1 MDIRSTGRKVKVQ
14 VSFISALD
22 RLFNRSKQ
30 YAVRS
35 KQYAARSMQV
45 VTRHNIFCRLFFVLL
60 LLTAYCLLPTF
71 CNAEVLERIVAI
83 VNNKVIL
90 LSEYEEA
97 LEAARKS
104 DQKVTEDVVLDEMIN
119 RILILEQAKRLS
131 LGSTSDSA
139 ENVDDYKLI
148 NEYIERRIKALIHI
162 PIDEIESYYKNN
174 RGRFAE
180 KEFYEV
186 KDEIEDYMVEG
197 ELKRKIAEHVEELRK
212 KAYIRIQLGN
222 GDKNHQVK

>member
-1 MDIRSTGRKVKVQ
+1 MVNKKIIFGSLI
-14 VSFISALD
+14 FI
-22 RLFNRSKQ
+22 
-30 YAVRS
+30 
-35 KQYAARSMQV
+35 
-45 VTRHNIFCRLFFVLL
+45 L
-60 LLTAYCLLPTF
+60 LLTSYFLLPTLSRS
-71 CNAEVLERIVAI
+71 EILERIVAI
-83 VNNKVIL
+83 VNNNVIL
-90 LSEYEEA
+90 LSEYEDA

-131 LGSTSDSA
+131 LGSTSDST
-139 ENVDDYKLI
+139 ENVNDDKLI
-148 NEYIERRIKALIHI
+148 KEYIERRIKALIHI

-180 KEFYEV
+180 KAFYEV
-186 KDEIEDYMVEG
+186 KDEIEGYLVEG

-222 GDKNHQVK
+222 GDKNH

>member
-1 MDIRSTGRKVKVQ
+1 MHNNFYRII
-14 VSFISALD
+14 FI
-22 RLFNRSKQ
+22 F
-30 YAVRS
+30 
-35 KQYAARSMQV
+35 
-45 VTRHNIFCRLFFVLL
+45 L
-60 LLTAYCLLPTF
+60 LLTAYCLLPAF
-71 CNAEVLERIVAI
+71 CHSEVLERIVAI

-90 LSEYEEA
+90 LSEHEEA
-97 LEAARKS
+97 LEAVRKY

-139 ENVDDYKLI
+139 ENADDNKLI
-148 NEYIERRIKALIHI
+148 TEYIERRIKALIHI

-186 KDEIEDYMVEG
+186 KDEIEDYMVKG
-197 ELKRKIAEHVEELRK
+197 ELKRKIAEHVEELRN
-212 KAYIRIQLGN
+212 KAYIRIQLRN
-222 GDKNHQVK
+222 WR

>member
-1 MDIRSTGRKVKVQ
+1 
-14 VSFISALD
+14 
-22 RLFNRSKQ
+22 
-30 YAVRS
+30 
-35 KQYAARSMQV
+35 
-45 VTRHNIFCRLFFVLL
+45 
-60 LLTAYCLLPTF
+60 
-71 CNAEVLERIVAI
+71 
-83 VNNKVIL
+83 L
-90 LSEYEEA
+90 LSEYEKA

-139 ENVDDYKLI
+139 ENADDNKLI
-148 NEYIERRIKALIHI
+148 TEYIERRIKALIHI

-186 KDEIEDYMVEG
+186 KDEIEDYMVKG
-197 ELKRKIAEHVEELRK
+197 ELKRKIAEHVEELRN

-222 GDKNHQVK
+222 GDKDHQVK

>member
-1 MDIRSTGRKVKVQ
+1 MHNNFYRVI
-14 VSFISALD
+14 FI
-22 RLFNRSKQ
+22 
-30 YAVRS
+30 
-35 KQYAARSMQV
+35 
-45 VTRHNIFCRLFFVLL
+45 LL
-60 LLTAYCLLPTF
+60 LLTAYSLLPTF
-71 CNAEVLERIVAI
+71 CGGEILERIVAI
-83 VNNKVIL
+83 VNNNVIL

-139 ENVDDYKLI
+139 ENVDDNKLI
-148 NEYIERRIKALIHI
+148 TEYTERRIKALIHI

-174 RGRFAE
+174 SGRFAE
-180 KEFYEV
+180 KEFNEV

-197 ELKRKIAEHVEELRK
+197 ALKRKIAEHVEELRN

-222 GDKNHQVK
+222 GDKGHQVK